1 MASMGRSD
9 GLRTIFS
16 FFLGLML
23 AAFVGVGV
31 YTFHSP
37 PEQFDSQIRDLDRR
51 QQAIRD
57 SRPPNELEASDR
69 DQIREINRQ
78 RNDLTDAA
86 EKARKPWTRSTSIIL
101 MVFATL
107 TMIVSLVRAGQLPV
121 ISNGL
126 LLGGVFTMLYGV
138 GWIVVSETSITRFL
152 VMTAGLLTTLGLG
165 YLRFV
170 RRSAPSPVTA
180 GSGIQDGEGFADVE
194 RRVRVLEERMNEAAN
209 ALGHRRDSS
218 SPS

>member
-31 YTFHSP
+31 YNFHSP
-37 PEQFDSQIRDLDRR
+37 PEQFDSQIRDLTRR
-51 QQAIRD
+51 EQTIRD
-57 SRPPNELEASDR
+57 SRPLNELEASDR

-86 EKARKPWTRSTSIIL
+86 EKARKPWVRSTSIIL

-107 TMIVSLVRAGQLPV
+107 TMAVSLVRAGQLPV

-138 GWIVVSETSITRFL
+138 GWIVASETSITRFL

-170 RRSAPSPVTA
+170 RRSATSPVAA

-194 RRVRVLEERMNEAAN
+194 RRVRVLEERMNEAAH

>member
-1 MASMGRSD
+1 MASMGWSD
-9 GLRTIFS
+9 SLRTIFS
-16 FFLGLML
+16 FFLGLMM
-23 AAFVGVGV
+23 AAFIGVGV
-31 YTFHSP
+31 YTFHSS
-37 PEQFDSQIRDLDRR
+37 PERFDSQIRDLVRR
-51 QQAIRD
+51 EQAIRN

-69 DQIREINRQ
+69 DQIQEINRQ

-86 EKARKPWTRSTSIIL
+86 EKARKPWVQSTSIIL

-107 TMIVSLVRAGQLPV
+107 TMAISLVRPGQLPV

-126 LLGGVFTMLYGV
+126 LLGGVFTMLYSV
-138 GWIVVSETSITRFL
+138 GWIVASDTSITRFL

-170 RRSAPSPVTA
+170 RRSVTSPVIA

-194 RRVRVLEERMNEAAN
+194 RRVRVLEERMNEAAH

>member
-1 MASMGRSD
+1 MASMGWSD
-9 GLRTIFS
+9 SLRTIFS
-16 FFLGLML
+16 FFLGLMM
-23 AAFVGVGV
+23 AAFIGVGV
-31 YTFHSP
+31 YTFHSS
-37 PEQFDSQIRDLDRR
+37 PERFDSQIRDLVRR
-51 QQAIRD
+51 EQAIRN

-69 DQIREINRQ
+69 DQIQEINRQ

-86 EKARKPWTRSTSIIL
+86 EKARKPWVQSTSIIL

-107 TMIVSLVRAGQLPV
+107 TMAISLVRPGQLPV

-126 LLGGVFTMLYGV
+126 LLGGVFTMLYSV
-138 GWIVVSETSITRFL
+138 GWIVASDTSITRFL

-170 RRSAPSPVTA
+170 RRSVTSPVIA

-194 RRVRVLEERMNEAAN
+194 RRVRVLEERMNEAAH

-218 SPS
+218 SSS

>member
-37 PEQFDSQIRDLDRR
+37 PEQFDSQIRDLTRR
-51 QQAIRD
+51 EQAIRN

-69 DQIREINRQ
+69 DQIQEINRQ

-86 EKARKPWTRSTSIIL
+86 EKARKPWVRSTSIIL

-107 TMIVSLVRAGQLPV
+107 TMVVSLVRAGQLPV

-138 GWIVVSETSITRFL
+138 GWIVASETSITRFL
-152 VMTAGLLTTLGLG
+152 VMAAGLLTTLGLG

-170 RRSAPSPVTA
+170 RRSATSPVTA

-194 RRVRVLEERMNEAAN
+194 RRVRVLEERMNEAAH

>member
-1 MASMGRSD
+1 MASMGWSD
-9 GLRTIFS
+9 SLRTIFS

-37 PEQFDSQIRDLDRR
+37 PEQFDSQIRDLTRR
-51 QQAIRD
+51 EQAIRN

-69 DQIREINRQ
+69 DQIQEINRQ
-78 RNDLTDAA
+78 RNDLTDTA
-86 EKARKPWTRSTSIIL
+86 EKTRKPWVRSTSIIL

-107 TMIVSLVRAGQLPV
+107 AMAVSLVRPGQLPV

-126 LLGGVFTMLYGV
+126 LLGGIFTMLYSV
-138 GWIVVSETSITRFL
+138 GWIVASDTSITRFL
-152 VMTAGLLTTLGLG
+152 VMTVGLLTTLGLG

-170 RRSAPSPVTA
+170 RRSATSPVAA

-194 RRVRVLEERMNEAAN
+194 RRVRVLEERMDEAAQ

-218 SPS
+218 GPS

>member
-1 MASMGRSD
+1 MASMGWSD
-9 GLRTIFS
+9 SLRTIFS

-37 PEQFDSQIRDLDRR
+37 PEQFDSQIRDLARR
-51 QQAIRD
+51 EQAIRN
-57 SRPPNELEASDR
+57 SRSPNELEASDR
-69 DQIREINRQ
+69 DQIQEIDRQ
-78 RNDLTDAA
+78 RNDLRDAA
-86 EKARKPWTRSTSIIL
+86 ENARKPWVQSTSIIL

-107 TMIVSLVRAGQLPV
+107 IMAVSLVRPGQLPV

-126 LLGGVFTMLYGV
+126 LLGGIFTMLYGV
-138 GWIVVSETSITRFL
+138 GWIVASDTSITRFL

-170 RRSAPSPVTA
+170 RRSAPSPVTV
-180 GSGIQDGEGFADVE
+180 GSGIQDAEGFADVE
-194 RRVRVLEERMNEAAN
+194 RRVRVLEERMNEAAH

>member
-1 MASMGRSD
+1 MASMGWSES
-9 GLRTIFS
+9 LRTIFS

-37 PEQFDSQIRDLDRR
+37 PEQVDSQIRDLAR
-51 QQAIRD
+51 QEQAIRN

-69 DQIREINRQ
+69 DRIKEIDRQ
-78 RNDLTDAA
+78 MNDLRDAA
-86 EKARKPWTRSTSIIL
+86 EKARKPWVQSTSIIL

-107 TMIVSLVRAGQLPV
+107 IMAVSLVRPGQLPV

-126 LLGGVFTMLYGV
+126 LLGGIFTMLYGV
-138 GWIVVSETSITRFL
+138 GWIVASDTSITRFL

-170 RRSAPSPVTA
+170 RRGAASPAAA
-180 GSGIQDGEGFADVE
+180 GSGIQDGEGGADVE
-194 RRVRVLEERMNEAAN
+194 RRVRALEERMNEAAH
-209 ALGHRRDSS
+209 ALGRRRDNSN
-218 SPS
+218 PS

>member
-31 YTFHSP
+31 YNFHSP
-37 PEQFDSQIRDLDRR
+37 PEQFDSQIRDLTRR
-51 QQAIRD
+51 EQTIRD
-57 SRPPNELEASDR
+57 SRPLNELEASDR

-86 EKARKPWTRSTSIIL
+86 EKARKPWVRSTSIIL

-107 TMIVSLVRAGQLPV
+107 AMAVSLVRAGQLPV

-138 GWIVVSETSITRFL
+138 GWIVASETSITRFL

>member
-1 MASMGRSD
+1 MASMGWSD
-9 GLRTIFS
+9 GLRRIFS

-37 PEQFDSQIRDLDRR
+37 PEQFDSQIRDLARR
-51 QQAIRD
+51 EQAIRN

-69 DQIREINRQ
+69 DQIQEINRQ
-78 RNDLTDAA
+78 RNDLMDAA
-86 EKARKPWTRSTSIIL
+86 EKARRPWARSTSIIL

-107 TMIVSLVRAGQLPV
+107 TMAVSLVRADQLPV

-138 GWIVVSETSITRFL
+138 GWIVTSDTSITGFL
-152 VMTAGLLTTLGLG
+152 VITAALVITLGLG

-170 RRSAPSPVTA
+170 RRSATSPATA
-180 GSGIQDGEGFADVE
+180 GSGIQDGEGFAGVE
-194 RRVRVLEERMNEAAN
+194 RRVRVLEERMNEAAH

>member
-1 MASMGRSD
+1 MASMGWSE

-37 PEQFDSQIRDLDRR
+37 PEQFDSQIRDLVR
-51 QQAIRD
+51 QEQAIRN
-57 SRPPNELEASDR
+57 SRPPDELAASDR

-78 RNDLTDAA
+78 RNDLADAA
-86 EKARKPWTRSTSIIL
+86 EKARKPWIQSTSIIL

-107 TMIVSLVRAGQLPV
+107 IMAVSLVRADQLPV

-138 GWIVVSETSITRFL
+138 GWIVASDKSITRFL

-170 RRSAPSPVTA
+170 RRRATSPVAA
-180 GSGIQDGEGFADVE
+180 GSGIQDAGGIADVE
-194 RRVRVLEERMNEAAN
+194 RRVRVLEERMNEAAH
-209 ALGHRRDSS
+209 ALGHRRDGSN
-218 SPS
+218 PS